1 MARTANAKRRK
12 KIPLFLPKKQKYA
25 CSLYYRVYKVRF
37 SKKRENN
44 VNLNYYQNGTR
55 H

>member
-12 KIPLFLPKKQKYA
+12 KFRFFYQKSKNTHVAYIIK
-25 CSLYYRVYKVRF
+25 YIKVRF

-55 H
+55 R